1 MRNYGQVGGV
11 RYDDAR
17 EDSEDETNPRG
28 AVAKRNRPKTVDGEN
43 ADDDNSKGGKP

>member
-17 EDSEDETNPRG
+17 DYSEDQIDPRG
-28 AVAKRNRPKTVDGEN
+28 AVLKRNARKTVDGEN
-43 ADDDNSKGGKP
+43 ESVEERSTQ